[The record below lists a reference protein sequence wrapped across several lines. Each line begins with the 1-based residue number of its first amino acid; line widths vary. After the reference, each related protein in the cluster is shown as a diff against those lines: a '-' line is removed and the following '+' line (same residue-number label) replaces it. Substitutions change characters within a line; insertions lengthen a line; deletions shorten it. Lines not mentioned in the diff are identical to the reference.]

1 MRGTQTYEWY
11 KPFKDGRTSIEDDPR
26 SGRASTS
33 QIWSCRKCSCSHL
46 SNRRLTVREVANEVG
61 IAKTTCYEILT
72 EKLGMHCFPTTFLP
86 RSTEWRAKT
95 EVSWSQSRH
104 FWPCK
109 RRRKLNLKKKII
121 TGDEMGF
128 RLHNGCQKRHPD
140 SKKARQVRSNVKVI
154 VTIVIVKVF
163 AMNFTSWLVCQ
174 HRVLSGS
181 DETSA
186 RGSENKKARFM
197 DAEKM
202 DSPWQGSRIP

>member
-1 MRGTQTYEWY
+1 
-11 KPFKDGRTSIEDDPR
+11 
-26 SGRASTS
+26 
-33 QIWSCRKCSCSHL
+33 
-46 SNRRLTVREVANEVG
+46 
-61 IAKTTCYEILT
+61 
-72 EKLGMHCFPTTFLP
+72 
-86 RSTEWRAKT
+86 
-95 EVSWSQSRH
+95 
-104 FWPCK
+104 
-109 RRRKLNLKKKII
+109 
-121 TGDEMGF
+121 MGF

-202 DSPWQGSRIP
+202 DSP